1 MLADGLLDQQLS
13 ALDQPVVQGVI
24 VVDVRRHKALDAL
37 AAAQSRGLAED
48 GIRPGAEFPQPGG
61 IRLAQVK
68 KPALQQ
74 VGEDGVELDLVVEL
88 IEIRRVVHLTGQR
101 LVLHGGHIGLAH
113 RAVPVG
119 KAEHVVVQIA
129 DAVAHLAPH
138 HVAEDDQSA
147 LAALLVDGVD
157 VQLHPRK
164 AQMLQLP
171 EKCSKLSAHKNSSFF
186 NDAGSAAAGRR
197 SAPAHSGSCRT
208 ATCWRHTPPRTAAPA
223 VSAASS

>member
-101 LVLHGGHIGLAH
+101 LILHGGHIGLAH

-171 EKCSKLSAHKNSSFF
+171 EKCSKLSAHKSTSFF
-186 NDAGSAAAGRR
+186 NDAVSAAAGRR